1 MRILF
6 LLILIFSVYTS
17 AQTAA
22 DELVNVKE
30 IIPDIVLD
38 LRYNTTNN
46 FTSQKLYSTDEA
58 LFALGAAKKLKLV
71 QDSLKKITS
80 YNGKNY
86 PNGLGIKIY
95 DAYRPRAI
103 QYLMFEIFPDPVYV
117 ADPSSG
123 SVHNRG
129 GAIDL
134 SIVDLSNGNELLM
147 PTVFDWFGEEAG
159 HNYNN
164 LPAEAIA
171 NRSLLL
177 NMMTNVG
184 GFTKYD
190 SEWWH
195 YTFPGSSSYPLLDF
209 QMK

>member
-1 MRILF
+1 MRKLF
-6 LLILIFSVYTS
+6 LFIFIFSVYTS

-46 FTSQKLYSTDEA
+46 FTHQKLYSTDEA
-58 LFALGAAKKLKLV
+58 LFALGATKKLKLV
-71 QDSLKKITS
+71 QDSLRKITS
-80 YNGKNY
+80 FNGTTY

-134 SIVDLSNGNELLM
+134 SIVDLSTGKELLM
-147 PTVFDWFGEEAG
+147 PTEFDWFGEEAG
-159 HNYNN
+159 HSYTN

>member
-1 MRILF
+1 MHKLF
-6 LLILIFSVYTS
+6 LFIFIFSVYTS
-17 AQTAA
+17 AQTAV

-46 FTSQKLYSTDEA
+46 FTNQKLYSTDEA
-58 LFALGAAKKLKLV
+58 LFALGATKKLKLV
-71 QDSLKKITS
+71 QDSLRKITS
-80 YNGKNY
+80 YNGNTY
-86 PNGLGIKIY
+86 PSGLGIKIF

-134 SIVDLSNGNELLM
+134 SILDLSTGKELLM
-147 PTVFDWFGEEAG
+147 PTEFDWFGEEAS
-159 HNYNN
+159 HSYTN

-184 GFTKYD
+184 GFIKYD

-195 YTFPGSSSYPLLDF
+195 YSYPGSSSYPLLDF

>member
-1 MRILF
+1 MRKLF
-6 LLILIFSVYTS
+6 LFIFIFSVYTS

-46 FTSQKLYSTDEA
+46 FTHQKLYSTDEA
-58 LFALGAAKKLKLV
+58 LFALGATKRLKLV
-71 QDSLKKITS
+71 QDSLRQITS
-80 YNGKNY
+80 YNGNTY
-86 PNGLGIKIY
+86 PNGLGIKIF
-95 DAYRPRAI
+95 DAYRPRTI

-134 SIVDLSNGNELLM
+134 SIVDLLTGKELLM
-147 PTVFDWFGEEAG
+147 PTEFDWFGEEAS
-159 HNYNN
+159 HSYTD
-164 LPAEAIA
+164 LPPEVIA

-184 GFTKYD
+184 GFSKYD

-195 YTFPGSSSYPLLDF
+195 YTYPGSSSYPLLDF

>member
-6 LLILIFSVYTS
+6 LFIFIFSVYTS

-30 IIPDIVLD
+30 IIPDIILD

-46 FTSQKLYSTDEA
+46 FTNQKLYSTDEA
-58 LFALGAAKKLKLV
+58 LFALGATKKLKLV
-71 QDSLKKITS
+71 QDSLRKITS
-80 YNGKNY
+80 YNGNTY
-86 PNGLGIKIY
+86 PSGLGIKIF

-134 SIVDLSNGNELLM
+134 SIVDLSTGKELLM
-147 PTVFDWFGEEAG
+147 PTEFDWFGEEAS
-159 HNYNN
+159 HTYSN

-184 GFTKYD
+184 GFSKYD

-195 YTFPGSSSYPLLDF
+195 YSYPGSSSYPLLDF